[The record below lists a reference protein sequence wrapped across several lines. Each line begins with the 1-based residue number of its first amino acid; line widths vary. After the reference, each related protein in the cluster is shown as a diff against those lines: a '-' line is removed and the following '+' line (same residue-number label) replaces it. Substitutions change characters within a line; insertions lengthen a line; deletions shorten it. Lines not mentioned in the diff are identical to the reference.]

1 MQRMKVKRE
10 GVPMARSFEV
20 AFDEA
25 FNGEDSSFVVAVTD
39 AFEKAA
45 AYARAL
51 LAV

>member
-1 MQRMKVKRE
+1 MKRD
-10 GVPMARSFEV
+10 GLPMAKCFDV

-25 FNGEDSSFVVAVTD
+25 FNGEEDVFVSAVTD
-39 AFEKAA
+39 AFTKAQ

>member
-10 GVPMARSFEV
+10 GVPMAKSFEV

-25 FNGEDSSFVVAVTD
+25 FNGEEDVFVSAVTD
-39 AFEKAA
+39 AFTKAQ